1 MVRNKCC
8 SPANAYMAHRI
19 QLKELH
25 EANNAFEKLP
35 RNLVQNSYVTL
46 DMMNKKIFLVNYDA
60 QCPFLFKELSN
71 SFNDTSAAIKDTSMY
86 FKKCQ
91 ALQLQL
97 YSYFTLWQGKRSL
110 H

>member
-46 DMMNKKIFLVNYDA
+46 DMMNKKIFWSIMMHNVLV
-60 QCPFLFKELSN
+60 LFKELSN
-71 SFNDTSAAIKDTSMY
+71 SFNDTSAAIKDTSSNVR
-86 FKKCQ
+86 
-91 ALQLQL
+91 L
-97 YSYFTLWQGKRSL
+97 YSVE
-110 H
+110 